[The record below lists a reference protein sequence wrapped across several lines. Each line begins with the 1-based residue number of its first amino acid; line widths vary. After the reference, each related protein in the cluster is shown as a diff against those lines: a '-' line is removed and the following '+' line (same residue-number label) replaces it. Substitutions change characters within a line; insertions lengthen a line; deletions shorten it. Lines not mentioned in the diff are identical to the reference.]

1 VGQDASS
8 IAQLGQAKSVFH
20 VGLDVRELQRDL
32 PCPEIVVPKP
42 KTLALAMVELALR
55 RAAPMADRRI
65 IWSSIQ
71 QIDVVRPAAV
81 AVSPAI
87 PRPC

>member
-1 VGQDASS
+1 MFETRQP
-8 IAQLGQAKSVFH
+8 
-20 VGLDVRELQRDL
+20 ELRDL
-32 PCPEIVVPKP
+32 TGPEFAENADDYFITP
-42 KTLALAMVELALR
+42 T